1 MCQAK
6 QEAISDVLLVM
17 WEGWTQEGGVFARD
31 KSRSMAK
38 KDETSKEGCSS
49 GRSDLV
55 VDQKASSLEPG
66 HRGVCGTKEKEIKVC
81 EEMM

>member
-1 MCQAK
+1 M
-6 QEAISDVLLVM
+6 LL
-17 WEGWTQEGGVFARD
+17 T
-31 KSRSMAK
+31 KSGLLDEI